1 MPYQGG
7 ARLPA
12 ERASKLGHLDV
23 LKSELVNELVQK
35 FEKTA
40 IDQSEEEKFKR
51 SWISFDSTDLPL
63 RLVFSVDGSIQPVR
77 SDQYPFREL
86 CFVKTAL
93 LRLDAVAI
101 EKLDKTSPH
110 PLALKDLLS
119 ESALY
124 HATVFPL
131 KNISFEE
138 LNNYHAIRKII
149 YDSLKDPSLSGE
161 PFETLK
167 WLSYQKWQ
175 DQHLRSP
182 SFQCPHCNEK
192 IEGLPYDYDESNC
205 EHCQKE
211 VFLTDMLSFHLDM
224 AEDTAPQD
232 VPSAYM
238 LIHETL
244 LLFTGI
250 RHFWN
255 NKTLLEKCL
264 FIKDGPLTLRGQY
277 SKLVPN
283 IRALFEFA
291 KRNGIN
297 IHLFGQE
304 KSGAFCDHL
313 NLLARFAPAK
323 TLFLPSNA
331 YIRTEIKHS
340 PEHTEE
346 YGHRTNYGNKL
357 FVKINDYHH
366 MVLSIPTGDYVD
378 SQSLDQLIGL
388 QKILSTLPMLLSQ
401 KHEGALLPIELAN
414 GIASLSTYPSARI
427 LKVFAGLT

>member
-7 ARLPA
+7 SRLPA

-23 LKSELVNELVQK
+23 LKSDLVNELVQK

-40 IDQSEEEKFKR
+40 IEESEKEKFKR
-51 SWISFDSTDLPL
+51 NWLTFETTEKPL
-63 RLVFSVDGSIQPVR
+63 RLVFSVDGSFQAVR
-77 SDQYPFREL
+77 SEQYPYREL
-86 CFVKTAL
+86 CFIKTAL

-101 EKLDKTSPH
+101 DKLDKNSPH

-124 HATVFPL
+124 HATVLPL
-131 KNISFEE
+131 KNVSFQD

-167 WLSYQKWQ
+167 WLAYQKWQ
-175 DQHLRSP
+175 NQPLRSP
-182 SFQCPHCNEK
+182 SFRCPHCNQE
-192 IEGLPYDYDESNC
+192 IEGMSHDYDEENC
-205 EHCQKE
+205 GHCGNK
-211 VFLTDMLSFHLDM
+211 VFLTDMLGFHLDM
-224 AEDTAPQD
+224 AEDTAPLD
-232 VPSAYM
+232 VPTAYM

-255 NKTLLEKCL
+255 NKILLENCL
-264 FIKDGPLTLRGQY
+264 FIKDGPLALRSQY

-291 KRNGIN
+291 KNNGLR

-304 KSGAFCDHL
+304 KSGAFFDHL
-313 NLLARFAPAK
+313 NLLARFAPPK
-323 TLFLPSNA
+323 TLFLPNNN
-331 YIRTEIKHS
+331 YIRTEIQHS
-340 PEHTEE
+340 PERTEE

-366 MVLSIPTGDYVD
+366 MVLSIPTGGYVD
-378 SQSLDQLIGL
+378 SQSLDQLIGV